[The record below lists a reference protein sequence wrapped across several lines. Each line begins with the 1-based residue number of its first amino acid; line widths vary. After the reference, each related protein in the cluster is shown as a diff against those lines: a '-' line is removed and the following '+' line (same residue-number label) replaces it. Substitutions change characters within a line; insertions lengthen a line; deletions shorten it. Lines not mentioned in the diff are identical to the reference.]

1 MSDSL
6 AKDSRAADSL
16 LKDTIL
22 SGLREMAADS
32 VGHLPDSV
40 REKVA
45 APDSIGAVVTDSV
58 QTDSVA
64 EDTAKVSKSV
74 LDQPVEY
81 TASDSVTFEAGL
93 GNANLYGN
101 SKVNY
106 TNLELQAD
114 WITMNM
120 DSSIVHAV
128 GRPDSTGKVQN
139 QPVFK
144 QGSDQYEPER
154 ISYNFKTR
162 KAFIDNVYTQQGD
175 GFLISEE
182 SKRDAEGVMYVRHGK
197 YTTCNAK
204 HPHFYMALT
213 RAKVRPGKDVVFGP
227 AYLVVE
233 DVPLPLAI
241 PYGFFPFS
249 KKYSSGFIMP
259 TFGDESIR
267 GFYLRDG
274 GYYFAINDM
283 IDLKLIGEIYT
294 KGSWGLSTQSN
305 YRKRYRFNGNFFL
318 SYQNTVEGEKNMP
331 DYSKSTS
338 FKIQWTHRQDA
349 KANPS
354 QSFSASVNFA
364 TSNYERNNLTSMY
377 NPENYTQSTRTSSV
391 AYSKTFERIG
401 LTLSSSFNLSQ
412 SIQDSSLSMTL
423 PSLDITL
430 ARFYPFKRKKA
441 AGKEK
446 WYEKIALSYTGSLSN
461 SIDTKEDLLFKSN
474 LIKDWRNGMRHNVP
488 ISATFSLFNYINV
501 TPEFRFTD
509 RMYTHKVMKGWDEEN
524 QREVNDTIWGF
535 QNVYNYDMSVSATT
549 KLTVFIRRC
558 SVRRYR
564 PSAMSSR
571 RP

>member
-1 MSDSL
+1 MKTKIAIFLLVGSSFCMLAQGGLNGGFSSSYVEIGRGMSDSL

-32 VGHLPDSV
+32 AGHVPDSV

-213 RAKVRPGKDVVFGP
+213 VR
-227 AYLVVE
+227 
-233 DVPLPLAI
+233 
-241 PYGFFPFS
+241 
-249 KKYSSGFIMP
+249 KYV
-259 TFGDESIR
+259 R
-267 GFYLRDG
+267 
-274 GYYFAINDM
+274 
-283 IDLKLIGEIYT
+283 
-294 KGSWGLSTQSN
+294 
-305 YRKRYRFNGNFFL
+305 
-318 SYQNTVEGEKNMP
+318 
-331 DYSKSTS
+331 
-338 FKIQWTHRQDA
+338 
-349 KANPS
+349 
-354 QSFSASVNFA
+354 
-364 TSNYERNNLTSMY
+364 ERM
-377 NPENYTQSTRTSSV
+377 
-391 AYSKTFERIG
+391 
-401 LTLSSSFNLSQ
+401 SSSARPIWWWRMYLCRWPFLTVSSPSVRNIL
-412 SIQDSSLSMTL
+412 QDSSCL
-423 PSLDITL
+423 
-430 ARFYPFKRKKA
+430 R
-441 AGKEK
+441 
-446 WYEKIALSYTGSLSN
+446 
-461 SIDTKEDLLFKSN
+461 
-474 LIKDWRNGMRHNVP
+474 
-488 ISATFSLFNYINV
+488 
-501 TPEFRFTD
+501 
-509 RMYTHKVMKGWDEEN
+509 
-524 QREVNDTIWGF
+524 
-535 QNVYNYDMSVSATT
+535 
-549 KLTVFIRRC
+549 
-558 SVRRYR
+558 
-564 PSAMSSR
+564 SAMKVSVGFICAMADIIS
-571 RP
+571 PSTI

>member
-1 MSDSL
+1 MSRDSADSTEETLPADTLAVIAEGVAAGGTQETDGVELASDSL
-6 AKDSRAADSL
+6 SVLADSL
-16 LKDTIL
+16 EMG
-22 SGLREMAADS
+22 GLQMADS
-32 VGHLPDSV
+32 LM
-40 REKVA
+40 
-45 APDSIGAVVTDSV
+45 
-58 QTDSVA
+58 TDSVA
-64 EDTAKVSKSV
+64 EDTAETSKSM

-114 WITMNM
+114 LITMNL

-144 QGSDQYEPER
+144 QGSDQYEPDK
-154 ISYNFKTR
+154 ISYNFKTK

-204 HPHFYMALT
+204 HPHFYLALT
-213 RAKVRPGKDVVFGP
+213 RAKVRPGQDVVFGP

-259 TFGDESIR
+259 TLGDESIR

-294 KGSWGLSTQSN
+294 KGSWGLSSQSN
-305 YRKRYRFNGNFFL
+305 YRKRYRFSGNFFL

-349 KANPS
+349 KANPT

-377 NPENYTQSTRTSSV
+377 NPQNYTQSTRTSSV

-401 LTLSSSFNLSQ
+401 LTLSSSMRAPRQYASSQ
-412 SIQDSSLSMTL
+412 LIPFAVHTL
-423 PSLDITL
+423 PSTI
-430 ARFYPFKRKKA
+430 
-441 AGKEK
+441 
-446 WYEKIALSYTGSLSN
+446 SQGSLGTGRPPRTSGQTAMT
-461 SIDTKEDLLFKSN
+461 SCPCS
-474 LIKDWRNGMRHNVP
+474 
-488 ISATFSLFNYINV
+488 SLFSSGSKLFPPLYLQLPPSRQRLTAIFIGAPQRIHRIV
-501 TPEFRFTD
+501 LPAYHFRP
-509 RMYTHKVMKGWDEEN
+509 RSS
-524 QREVNDTIWGF
+524 
-535 QNVYNYDMSVSATT
+535 YD
-549 KLTVFIRRC
+549 
-558 SVRRYR
+558 
-564 PSAMSSR
+564 PHD
-571 RP
+571 PG

>member
-32 VGHLPDSV
+32 AGHVPDSV

-233 DVPLPLAI
+233 DVPLPLAV
-241 PYGFFPFS
+241 PFFFTV
-249 KKYSSGFIMP
+249 SS
-259 TFGDESIR
+259 
-267 GFYLRDG
+267 
-274 GYYFAINDM
+274 
-283 IDLKLIGEIYT
+283 
-294 KGSWGLSTQSN
+294 
-305 YRKRYRFNGNFFL
+305 
-318 SYQNTVEGEKNMP
+318 
-331 DYSKSTS
+331 
-338 FKIQWTHRQDA
+338 
-349 KANPS
+349 PS
-354 QSFSASVNFA
+354 V
-364 TSNYERNNLTSMY
+364 RNIL
-377 NPENYTQSTRTSSV
+377 
-391 AYSKTFERIG
+391 
-401 LTLSSSFNLSQ
+401 
-412 SIQDSSLSMTL
+412 QDSSCL
-423 PSLDITL
+423 
-430 ARFYPFKRKKA
+430 R
-441 AGKEK
+441 
-446 WYEKIALSYTGSLSN
+446 
-461 SIDTKEDLLFKSN
+461 
-474 LIKDWRNGMRHNVP
+474 
-488 ISATFSLFNYINV
+488 
-501 TPEFRFTD
+501 
-509 RMYTHKVMKGWDEEN
+509 
-524 QREVNDTIWGF
+524 
-535 QNVYNYDMSVSATT
+535 
-549 KLTVFIRRC
+549 
-558 SVRRYR
+558 
-564 PSAMSSR
+564 SAMKVSVGFICAMADIIS
-571 RP
+571 PSTI